1 MAGWSSIRTKFQAT
15 VMVLACAAV
24 GVTGWLASA
33 GATGAL
39 RAATDERLTAIRETR
54 RHALEQYFEN
64 LTRHVVALSTS
75 ETSARALQDLGQA
88 WAGLAPVA
96 AGSPEYDGLRRF
108 YTETL
113 APRVSAML
121 SQEALLD
128 AWFPRDP
135 SVWRAQHH
143 TIAGNAYPPGSKDLL
158 LDLPGAG
165 RYGEAHARH
174 HPTFHRYQSAFGFY
188 DIFLISAPEG
198 RVLYSV
204 MKEVDLGAVLTAAPY
219 RDTGLGRVYARAM
232 ARAGADAEAS
242 VVVDDY
248 APYIASAF
256 APAAF
261 VAAPVRVAGATV
273 GVLAM
278 QLSIREVDRVMTGAR
293 NWRDAGFGDTG
304 QVYVVG
310 ADNTLRSDLRAQVED
325 PAKLLGDL
333 RTAGVQAGTIDRIR
347 RDQTTVLNLP
357 VMLPPVS
364 SGGGDTEAGVNL
376 LGQPVLRSRAAVDIP
391 GLQWTL
397 VAEVNADEALA
408 PVRALQARLLTA
420 GLLVGVLFFVVG
432 GWMGA
437 SVTRPVLELART
449 VARLGAGQRGATV
462 TVRSRDEVGQ
472 LAGAFNRMSAD
483 LERTTV
489 SKAEL
494 EVLAG
499 RLISAQEDE
508 RRRVAR
514 ELHDDLV
521 QRLAA
526 MAIEV
531 GRLERQAPG
540 AGQHAGLAVLKRTLA
555 TLSEDVHGLSRRLHP
570 ATLEEQGLLASI
582 EHECRAFTERGGPP
596 VDLHAEGACDD
607 LPGPVALALFRIV
620 QESLRNASQHAR
632 ATEVSISVRRAD
644 RDVTLDVTD
653 DGDGFDRARPDW
665 QGGLGLASMEERA
678 RLLGGACEVTSS
690 PGKGTHVH
698 VALPLDGGVAG
709 TGAPVGTPAETGAR
723 RQMAA
728 ALEAERPEAE

>member
-1 MAGWSSIRTKFQAT
+1 
-15 VMVLACAAV
+15 MVLACAAV

-75 ETSARALQDLGQA
+75 ETSALALQDLGQA
-88 WAGLAPVA
+88 WTDLTPLA
-96 AGSPEYDGLRRF
+96 AGSPEHDGLRRF
-108 YTETL
+108 YAETL

-121 SQEALLD
+121 SREALL
-128 AWFPRDP
+128 ATWFPPDP
-135 SVWRAQHH
+135 RVWRAQHH
-143 TIAGNAYPPGSKDLL
+143 AISANPYPPGSKDLR

-174 HPTFHRYQSAFGFY
+174 HPTFHRYQTAFGFY
-188 DIFLISAPEG
+188 DIFLISAPDG

-219 RDTGLGRVYARAM
+219 KDTGLGRVYARAM
-232 ARAGADAEAS
+232 ARTGTDPEAS

-293 NWRDAGFGDTG
+293 NWRDAGFGNTG

-325 PAKLLGDL
+325 PAKLLVDL
-333 RTAGVQAGTIDRIR
+333 QAAGVRADAIDRIR

-357 VMLPPVS
+357 VMLPPLARPGRAAGVD
-364 SGGGDTEAGVNL
+364 DTEAGVNL

-397 VAEVNADEALA
+397 VAEVNANEALA
-408 PVRALQARLLTA
+408 PVRALQGRLLTA
-420 GLLVGVLFFVVG
+420 GLFVGVLFFVVG

-437 SVTRPVLELART
+437 SVARPVLELART

-462 TVRSRDEVGQ
+462 AVRSRDEVGQ
-472 LAGAFNRMSAD
+472 LADAFNRMSAD

-531 GRLERQAPG
+531 GRLERQTPG
-540 AGQHAGLAVLKRTLA
+540 AEQHAGLAALKRRLA

-596 VDLHAEGACDD
+596 VDLRADGSFDG
-607 LPGPVALALFRIV
+607 LPSPVALALFRIV

-632 ATEVSISVRRAD
+632 ATEVSITVHRASQ
-644 RDVTLDVTD
+644 DVTLDVVD
-653 DGDGFDRARPDW
+653 DGAGFDRGQPGWR
-665 QGGLGLASMEERA
+665 GGLGLASMEERA
-678 RLLGGACEVTSS
+678 RLLGGTCDVTSS
-690 PGKGTHVH
+690 PG
-698 VALPLDGGVAG
+698 AG
-709 TGAPVGTPAETGAR
+709 TRVRVVLPITS
-723 RQMAA
+723 AA
-728 ALEAERPEAE
+728 PEAA